1 VFFDAV
7 ISEKGLIG
15 TRLGI
20 VLLEQRNASDLRFP
34 SGRASLRQSVI
45 VWVMIM
51 KYLWIFALLSPAI
64 AEANEEPLLPLM
76 YQEQVLVVPSLG
88 TEGKLEIGAALIE
101 QRTGEYRHC
110 VVPKFTEN
118 PKDFLGVNRFV
129 VKSGVPIC
137 RYALKEKKYTAEYQN
152 FFNNVGQQWYN
163 QLVNLKIK
171 KDTFKLCAQS
181 ICTEDRPLN
190 MAYVGPFFIDSFESK
205 RYKISLNSIDGSV
218 VIFSVDETIMSEVP
232 QSFSREIRLDLNKGG
247 ILDYRGA
254 KFQISLTSDSEIAF
268 KIISG
273 FDS

>member
-1 VFFDAV
+1 MFFDAV

-129 VKSGVPIC
+129 VKSGAPIC
-137 RYALKEKKYTAEYQN
+137 RYALKEKST
-152 FFNNVGQQWYN
+152 
-163 QLVNLKIK
+163 LLSIK
-171 KDTFKLCAQS
+171 
-181 ICTEDRPLN
+181 
-190 MAYVGPFFIDSFESK
+190 
-205 RYKISLNSIDGSV
+205 
-218 VIFSVDETIMSEVP
+218 IFSTTLASNGIINWST
-232 QSFSREIRLDLNKGG
+232 SRLKKTHSSYVLSLFARKIDL
-247 ILDYRGA
+247 
-254 KFQISLTSDSEIAF
+254 
-268 KIISG
+268 
-273 FDS
+273 